1 MIRYLNKTQYAAHL
15 RVNEE
20 LTILEKERKKNTEWV
35 FVIKRGETKE
45 NFYIKRKKKCGT

>member
-1 MIRYLNKTQYAAHL
+1 MIRYLYKTPHAEHL

-20 LTILEKERKKNTEWV
+20 LTIFKKEKNSEWV